1 MVTGRRLL
9 LFFKKREVYC
19 NCINAI
25 YLGTINIFS
34 LTIWLDG
41 WMIMFTKY
49 VDMKSRVGVSQRQQ
63 FELAIA

>member
-34 LTIWLDG
+34 LTPWRDG
-41 WMIMFTKY
+41 MIMFTKY

-63 FELAIA
+63 LEFAIV